1 MREASWAI
9 GVGGLLTALG
19 VGAYAA
25 SGAASITGLIPAFF
39 GLPILILGWVA
50 RTPNR
55 TKTAMHVVAVLA
67 LLAVLGSLRV
77 IPMALTWAQT
87 GEGSPLAI
95 ISQILMLLA
104 GGALLAVC
112 VLSFIRAR
120 RARAGVA
127 ESA

>member
-9 GVGGLLTALG
+9 GVGGLLIVLG

-25 SGAASITGLIPAFF
+25 SGAASITGLIPTFF
-39 GLPILILGWVA
+39 GLPILVLGWVA

-77 IPMALTWAQT
+77 IPLALTWVQT
-87 GEGSPLAI
+87 GEGSLLAML
-95 ISQILMLLA
+95 SQIVMLLA
-104 GGALLAVC
+104 SGTLLTVC
-112 VLSFIRAR
+112 IMSFIRAR
-120 RARAGVA
+120 RARAGA
-127 ESA
+127 A